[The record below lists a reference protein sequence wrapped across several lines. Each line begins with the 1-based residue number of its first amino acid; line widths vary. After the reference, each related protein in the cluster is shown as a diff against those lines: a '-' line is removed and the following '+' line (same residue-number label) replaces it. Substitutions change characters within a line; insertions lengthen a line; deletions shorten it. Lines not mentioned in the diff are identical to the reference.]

1 MKFIKRILP
10 VVLCGCM
17 CLPMAACG
25 DGSEGADAVNTS
37 AARAAQLADNV
48 FEKYIDQD
56 LYTLDRDDADWE
68 LFVYDGYSHEYES
81 GEGGAS
87 VWHYTA
93 VYALANRMYS
103 LYQGTEKGEEYKQLM
118 DDLYEELAWYRGN
131 GHVRGI
137 HGDGRA
143 HRLRGEPFQR
153 RPRSGGRGR
162 HAERLRRPDVAFAR
176 NA

>member
-25 DGSEGADAVNTS
+25 DGAESSDAVSTS

-93 VYALANRMYS
+93 VYALANRMYA
-103 LYQGTEKGEEYKQLM
+103 LYQGTEKGDEYKLLM
-118 DDLYEELAWYRGN
+118 DDLYEELAWYRGTGTFVEFTGTEERTVYGVN
-131 GHVRGI
+131 RSNVARDQAGVEGTLNVY
-137 HGDGRA
+137 DDQMWL
-143 HRLRGEPFQR
+143 LREFI
-153 RPRSGGRGR
+153 
-162 HAERLRRPDVAFAR
+162 
-176 NA
+176 